1 MLQKEKIMKK
11 QYNYITETLTEA
23 DVKFMLDYKEGV
35 TLIVSP
41 TGTGKSTFIINDI
54 IKPHFESE
62 NHGFGERKYLP
73 FTKKKILVMA
83 NRTAV
88 VLKFND
94 DVEQA
99 CDDMGIFKANGVNVA
114 SYQKVSDKDMLKLI
128 DEAEIVLCDEAHY
141 FVSDAWNGTTHIVMN
156 KLLEAVESKPVIMF
170 TATPQLVVKYFNYK
184 GVNYKELDYS
194 EELGFENR
202 MDFVCTNRDLEQI
215 IKNIPTNEKWMAFAD
230 DMKSRNSLKKW
241 KEKLEKKGYSVEY
254 YHSIWVK
261 EADGKFKGQKNPDM
275 TRKVSALVV
284 NKKFDTQGAIANKA
298 IDNGIDIKDK
308 GLKHIILL
316 NQYDHV
322 QIKQMVGRKRF
333 DIHDENDRLTVWVS
347 TEGNSV
353 LEKQYERLMEQVKL
367 FNEFADYRFKQ
378 YSNTEAFIV
387 NSPMVKGMPEA
398 KIKQFIDNTFMGA
411 FLGMDEHQERMEKVK
426 LTKEA
431 IQNDDFAG
439 LVRHQLNY
447 ISPLIRKVGMD
458 VEDGN
463 GSFKTIIKN
472 NTVRN
477 YQTLVKKLF
486 GRPSTIKWRSKE
498 EAKSEIELEL
508 EQRVNQELIPY
519 LQKYKGIELYD
530 DEKRKFQ
537 SEISYYF
544 GVSKRSSRL
553 ANLTTIKEF
562 TRSYGFTIDNTRKVI
577 NQKQRTVWTV
587 STL

>member
-1 MLQKEKIMKK
+1 MKK
-11 QYNYITETLTEA
+11 QYNYITEILTKA
-23 DVKFMLDYKEGV
+23 DVKFMLNYKEGI

-54 IKPHFESE
+54 LKPHFEKD
-62 NHGFGERKYLP
+62 NHGFGSGKYQS
-73 FTKKKILVMA
+73 FAKKKILVMA

-99 CDDMGIFKANGVNVA
+99 CDEMGIFQANGVDVA

-128 DEAEIVLCDEAHY
+128 DEAEIILCDEAHY
-141 FVSDAWNGTTHIVMN
+141 FISDAWNGTTHIVMD

-170 TATPQLVVKYFNYK
+170 TATPQLINKYFSYK
-184 GVNYKELDYS
+184 GVNYTELDYS
-194 EELGFENR
+194 KQLGFEDR
-202 MDFVCTNRDLEQI
+202 IDFVCTNRDLEQI
-215 IKNIPTNEKWMAFAD
+215 IKNIPSNEKWMAFAD

-254 YHSIWVK
+254 YHSIWLK
-261 EADGKFKGQKNPDM
+261 EADGKFKGKKNPDM
-275 TRKVSALVV
+275 THKVSALVV

-298 IDNGIDIKDK
+298 IDNGIDIKDND
-308 GLKHIILL
+308 LKHIILL

-333 DIHDENDRLTVWVS
+333 NVHDENDRLTVWMS

-353 LEKQYERLMEQVKL
+353 LEKQYGRLMEQVKL
-367 FNEFADYRFKQ
+367 FNEYSDYRFKQ
-378 YSNTEAFIV
+378 YSATEAFII
-387 NSPMVKGMPEA
+387 NSPMVKGMSEE
-398 KIKQFIDNTFMGA
+398 KIKQFIDDTFMNS
-411 FLGMDEHQERMEKVK
+411 FLALDEHEERMEKVK
-426 LTKEA
+426 LTIEA
-431 IQNDDFAG
+431 IKNDDFAG
-439 LVRHQLNY
+439 LVRYQLSY
-447 ISPLIRKVGMD
+447 ITPLVRKMQMD

-486 GRPSTIKWRSKE
+486 GRPSTIQWRNKE
-498 EAKSEIELEL
+498 ETKSEMEQDQ
-508 EQRVNQELIPY
+508 EQRVMEELIPY
-519 LQKYKGIELYD
+519 LQKYEGIKLYD

-544 GVSKRSSRL
+544 GASKRSSRL
-553 ANLTTIKEF
+553 ANLTTVKEF
-562 TRSYGFTIDNTRKVI
+562 TSPYGFTIDDTRKLI
-577 NQKQRTVWTV
+577 NEKQRTVWTV
-587 STL
+587 TKA

>member
-1 MLQKEKIMKK
+1 MKK
-11 QYNYITETLTEA
+11 QYNYITEILTKA
-23 DVKFMLDYKEGV
+23 DVKFMLNYKEGI

-54 IKPHFESE
+54 IKPHFEKD
-62 NHGFGERKYLP
+62 NHGFGNGKYQS
-73 FTKKKILVMA
+73 FAKKKILVMA

-99 CDDMGIFKANGVNVA
+99 CDEMGIFKANGVDVA
-114 SYQKVSDKDMLKLI
+114 SYQKISDKEMLKLI
-128 DEAEIVLCDEAHY
+128 DEAEIILCDEAHY
-141 FVSDAWNGTTHIVMN
+141 FISDAWNGATYIVMD

-170 TATPQLVVKYFNYK
+170 TATPQLINKYFSYK
-184 GVNYKELDYS
+184 GVNYTELDYS
-194 EELGFENR
+194 KQLGFEDR
-202 MDFVCTNRDLEQI
+202 MDFVCTNKDLEQI
-215 IKNIPTNEKWMAFAD
+215 IKSIPSDEKWMAFAD

-261 EADGKFKGQKNPDM
+261 EVDGKFKGKKNPDM
-275 TRKVSALVV
+275 TRKVAALVV

-308 GLKHIILL
+308 ELKHIILL

-333 DIHDENDRLTVWVS
+333 NVHDENDRLTVWMS
-347 TEGNSV
+347 TEGNCV

-367 FNEFADYRFKQ
+367 FNEYSDYRFKQ
-378 YSNTEAFIV
+378 YSATEAYII
-387 NSPMVKGMPEA
+387 NSPMVKGMSED
-398 KIKQFIDNTFMGA
+398 KIKQFIDDTFMSS
-411 FLGMDEHQERMEKVK
+411 FLALDEHEERMEKVK
-426 LTKEA
+426 LTTEA

-439 LVRHQLNY
+439 LVRYQLSY
-447 ISPLIRKVGMD
+447 ITPLVRKVQMD
-458 VEDGN
+458 VEDNN

-486 GRPSTIKWRSKE
+486 SRPSTTQWRSKE
-498 EAKSEIELEL
+498 EAKSELGQDH
-508 EQRVNQELIPY
+508 EQRVNEELSPY
-519 LQKYKGIELYD
+519 LQKYEGVKLYD
-530 DEKRKFQ
+530 NEKRKFQ
-537 SEISYYF
+537 SEISDYF
-544 GVSKRSSRL
+544 GASKRCSRL

-562 TRSYGFTIDNTRKVI
+562 ISPYGFIIDDKRKAI
-577 NQKQRTVWTV
+577 DGKQRTVWIV
-587 STL
+587 SKA